1 MAVYSEGGTVA
12 TTDTLVKSAANS
24 RGYVGI
30 QNLDAAND
38 VHIAFG
44 GQAAT
49 ALNGIRIGPG
59 EFYDI
64 LAEFNGVE
72 IRGIAITAAVN
83 IVIVADN
90 R

>member
-1 MAVYSEGGTVA
+1 MAVYSSGVSVA
-12 TTDTLVKSAANS
+12 TTDTLVDSAVNS
-24 RGYVGI
+24 RNYVGI

-59 EFYDI
+59 EFLDI
-64 LAEFNGVE
+64 LAPFNGTE
-72 IRGIAITAAVN
+72 IRGIAITGAVN
-83 IVIVADN
+83 IILVAGQQ
-90 R
+90 